1 MNSVPTRPS
10 FVEMEKRTLE
20 WWREQRMIEKY
31 IHRNDASERRWS
43 FIDGPITA
51 NNPMGVHHAWGRS
64 YKDLYQR
71 FHTMLGEKQ
80 RYQNGFDCQ
89 GLWIEVEVEKEHGFT
104 SKKDIVEHGIDK
116 FVQECKD
123 RVDRFAAKITEQS
136 IRLGY
141 WMDWDNS
148 YFTNSDENNYTIWM
162 FLKTCWE
169 KGWVYKG
176 HDTMPWCP
184 RCATGLSEHE
194 IITEGYREVTHTSV
208 YVKFPLLERPGE
220 SLLVWTTTPWT
231 LPGNVAAAVHPE
243 LTYLK
248 VREGNDVLYVSKG
261 AAKVALKPG
270 FEVIGEVKGADLV
283 DLTYRGPFDELPVAQ
298 GIVHRVIA
306 WNDVSDDE
314 GTGIVHIA
322 PGCGKEDFALSKQ
335 FALAVIAP
343 VDDEGVYIDGFGA
356 LTGSFV
362 GDDATRDAIFTQLR
376 DKHFMYRTQ
385 QYPHRYPHCW
395 RCGTQLI
402 FRLVDEWFISMDE
415 LRHQIAGVTKQ
426 IRWIPDFGLARELDW
441 LKNMDDW
448 MISKKRYYGLA
459 LPIYDCEACGAFEII
474 GSEMELEARAVEGW
488 DVFAGH
494 SPHKPFIDAV
504 KIACAKCGAPV
515 SRIPDV
521 GNPWL
526 DAGIVPYA
534 TLKYRTD
541 RAYFDEWFPAKF
553 ITEAFPGQFRNWFYS
568 LLTMST
574 ALEDRASFETVL
586 GHAMVRDE
594 QGAEMHKSAG
604 NAIWFEDAADNMGVD
619 VMRWLFLRANP
630 ANNINFGYG
639 PADEVRRSMFL
650 TLWNT
655 YAFFVTYAE
664 LDGWKP
670 PAKFTTEDT
679 EDTEATED
687 SVGAGSKRVAQPSPA
702 VSPPSADV
710 SASEAAN
717 LQSRSAGI
725 QPAWSDVAQPPSAVS
740 PPNYTELDR
749 WALSELHQLIEG
761 VTEALQDFDAA
772 AATKLIEAF
781 VGDLSNWYVR
791 RSRRRFW
798 KSDSDSDKLAAYAT
812 LYECL
817 VTLAKLMAP
826 FTPFLAEE
834 VYQNLVAS
842 FAPPLHVV
850 ERGLGGEVPES
861 IHLTD
866 WPLADAS
873 RIDRTLSDETRLV
886 MRIASLGRAARA
898 KAQLKVRQPVA
909 ELFVKL
915 PTQLEEHALERL
927 APQLLEELNV
937 RALRIVRDETDFLR
951 FEVKPN
957 LKLLGQKYGRDVQ
970 EIATALVS
978 MPEAELSQVARAAGA
993 GEPVQVAGKTLAPEE
1008 LLVNGREK
1016 EGFAS
1021 AEENGAVVIVSSE
1034 LTPELLREGL
1044 AREIVHRIQNLR
1056 KDAGFEIADRI
1067 KVYYRA
1073 GAEIAAVMRQHGS
1086 YISAETLSVEL
1097 SDDAPEHG
1105 VHSETADIDGHEV
1118 TLSVVKV

>member
-1 MNSVPTRPS
+1 
-10 FVEMEKRTLE
+10 MEKRTLE
-20 WWREQRMIEKY
+20 WWREQGMIDKY
-31 IHRNDASERRWS
+31 LHRNDASERRWS

-89 GLWIEVEVEKEHGFT
+89 GLWIEVEVEKEHGFS
-104 SKKDIVEHGIDK
+104 SKKDIAEHGIDK

-136 IRLGY
+136 IQLGY

-194 IITEGYREVTHTSV
+194 IVTEGYREVTHTSV

-231 LPGNVAAAVHPE
+231 LPGNIAAAVHPE

-248 VREGNDVLYVSKG
+248 VREGTDVLYVSKG

-270 FEVIGEVKGADLV
+270 FELLAEVTGADLV

-298 GIVHRVIA
+298 GITHRVIA
-306 WNDVSDDE
+306 WSDVSDDE

-322 PGCGKEDFALSKQ
+322 PGCGKEDFGLSKEYG
-335 FALAVIAP
+335 LAVIAP

-356 LTGSFV
+356 LTGSSV
-362 GDDATRDAIFTQLR
+362 GEAATRDAIFTQLR

-385 QYPHRYPHCW
+385 QYAHRYPHCW
-395 RCGTQLI
+395 RCGTELI

-415 LRHQIAGVTKQ
+415 LRHKIADVTKQ
-426 IRWIPDFGLARELDW
+426 ITWIPDFGLARELDW

-474 GSEMELEARAVEGW
+474 GSEAELQARAIEGW
-488 DVFAGH
+488 AVFAGH

-553 ITEAFPGQFRNWFYS
+553 ITESFPGQFRNWFYS

-574 ALEDRASFETVL
+574 ALEDRPSFETVL

-594 QGAEMHKSAG
+594 HGAEMHKSAG
-604 NAIWFEDAADNMGVD
+604 NAIWFEDAADKMGVD

-664 LDGWKP
+664 LDGWT
-670 PAKFTTEDT
+670 PANFSTEIT
-679 EDTEATED
+679 EGTEGTEV
-687 SVGAGSKRVAQPSPA
+687 SVGDAGRVAQPSPA
-702 VSPPSADV
+702 VSPPS
-710 SASEAAN
+710 
-717 LQSRSAGI
+717 
-725 QPAWSDVAQPPSAVS
+725 
-740 PPNYTELDR
+740 YTELDR
-749 WALSELHQLIEG
+749 WVLSELHQLIVG
-761 VTEALQDFDAA
+761 VTDALQEFDAV
-772 AATKLIEAF
+772 AATKLVEAF
-781 VGDLSNWYVR
+781 VDDLSNWYVR

-798 KSDSDSDKLAAYAT
+798 KSESDSDKLAAYAT

-826 FTPFLAEE
+826 FTPFLSEE
-834 VYQNLVAS
+834 MHQNLVRS
-842 FAPPLHVV
+842 FDADA
-850 ERGLGGEVPES
+850 GES

-866 WPLADAS
+866 WPVADAA
-873 RIDRTLSDETRLV
+873 RIDRTLSEETRLV

-909 ELFVKL
+909 ELWVKL
-915 PTQLEEHALERL
+915 PTQAEEIALERL

-970 EIATALVS
+970 EIAKALAS

-993 GEPVQVAGKTLAPEE
+993 GQPVEVAGKTLAPEE

-1034 LTPELLREGL
+1034 LTPELVREGL

-1073 GAEIAAVMRQHGS
+1073 DADIADVMRQHAT
-1086 YISAETLSVEL
+1086 YIAAETLAVAL

-1105 VHSETADIDGHEV
+1105 VHGETADVDGHEV
-1118 TLSVVKV
+1118 TLSVVRV

>member
-1 MNSVPTRPS
+1 
-10 FVEMEKRTLE
+10 MEKRTLE
-20 WWREQRMIEKY
+20 WWREQRMMEKY
-31 IHRNDASERRWS
+31 LHRNDASDRRWS

-104 SKKDIVEHGIDK
+104 SKKDIVEFGVDK
-116 FVQECKD
+116 FVQECKE
-123 RVDRFAAKITEQS
+123 RVNRFAAKITEQS

-162 FLKTCWE
+162 FLKTCWG

-194 IITEGYREVTHTSV
+194 IVTEGYREVTHTSV
-208 YVKFPLLERPGE
+208 YLKLPLLERPGE

-248 VREGNDVLYVSKG
+248 VRQDHDVLYVSKG

-270 FEVIGEVKGADLV
+270 FEVIGEAAGADLV
-283 DLTYRGPFDELPVAQ
+283 GLTYRGPFDELPVAQ
-298 GIVHRVIA
+298 GVEHRVIA
-306 WNDVSDDE
+306 WTDVSDEE

-322 PGCGKEDFALSKQ
+322 PGCGKEDFALSKE

-362 GDDATRDAIFTQLR
+362 SDDATRDAIFTQLR

-395 RCGTQLI
+395 RCGTELI

-415 LRHQIAGVTKQ
+415 LRHQIADVTRQ
-426 IRWIPDFGLARELDW
+426 IHWIPDFGLARELDW

-459 LPIYDCEACGAFEII
+459 LPIYDCEACGAFEVI
-474 GSEMELEARAVEGW
+474 GSEMELQARAVEGW
-488 DVFAGH
+488 DVFEGH
-494 SPHKPFIDAV
+494 SPHKPFVDAV
-504 KIACAKCGAPV
+504 KIACAKCDAPV

-534 TLKYRTD
+534 TLKYRSD
-541 RAYFDEWFPAKF
+541 RSYFDEWFPAKF

-574 ALEDRASFETVL
+574 ALENRPPFEAVL

-594 QGAEMHKSAG
+594 HGAEMHKSAG

-619 VMRWLFLRANP
+619 VMRWLFLRNNP

-664 LDGWKP
+664 LDGWT
-670 PAKFTTEDT
+670 PAH
-679 EDTEATED
+679 A
-687 SVGAGSKRVAQPSPA
+687 AQPSLA
-702 VSPPSADV
+702 
-710 SASEAAN
+710 AS
-717 LQSRSAGI
+717 
-725 QPAWSDVAQPPSAVS
+725 
-740 PPNYTELDR
+740 YTELDR
-749 WALSELHQLIEG
+749 WALSELHQLVAG
-761 VTEALQDFDAA
+761 VTDALHGFDAA

-781 VGDLSNWYVR
+781 VDDLSNWYVR

-798 KSDSDSDKLAAYAT
+798 KSESDSDKLAAYAT

-834 VYQNLVAS
+834 IYGNLVCTFDTTA
-842 FAPPLHVV
+842 
-850 ERGLGGEVPES
+850 PES
-861 IHLTD
+861 IHLAD
-866 WPLADAS
+866 WPQSDPA

-937 RALRIVRDETDFLR
+937 KALRIVRDETDFLR

-957 LKLLGQKYGRDVQ
+957 LKLLGQKYGREVQ
-970 EIATALVS
+970 DIAKALAS

-993 GEPVQVAGKTLAPEE
+993 GQPVEVVGKTLAPEE

-1034 LTPELLREGL
+1034 LTPELVREGL

-1067 KVYYRA
+1067 KTYYRA
-1073 GAEIAAVMRQHGS
+1073 DAEIADVMRQHDA
-1086 YISAETLSVEL
+1086 YISAETLSVAL

-1118 TLSVVKV
+1118 TLSVVRV

>member
-1 MNSVPTRPS
+1 MTQMQPVSTRPS
-10 FVEMEKRTLE
+10 FVEMEKQTLQ
-20 WWREQRMIEKY
+20 WWRDQHMIDRY
-31 IHRNDASERRWS
+31 LHRNDASDRRWS

-51 NNPMGVHHAWGRS
+51 NNPMGVHHAWGRT
-64 YKDLYQR
+64 YKDLFQR

-104 SKKDIVEHGIDK
+104 SKKDILEFGIDK

-123 RVDRFAAKITEQS
+123 RVRRFAGVQTEQS

-148 YFTNSDENNYTIWM
+148 YYTNSDENNYTIWL
-162 FLKTCWE
+162 FLKRCWE

-194 IITEGYREVTHTSV
+194 IVTEGYREVTHTSV

-220 SLLVWTTTPWT
+220 SLLIWTTTPWT

-248 VREGNDVLYVSKG
+248 VRQAQADGTTDVLYLSKG
-261 AAKVALKPG
+261 AAKSALKG
-270 FEVIGEVKGADLV
+270 EHEVLGEVKGADLV
-283 DLTYRGPFDELPVAQ
+283 GLTYRGPFDELPVAR

-306 WNDVSDDE
+306 WGEVSDDE

-322 PGCGKEDFALSKQ
+322 PGCGKEDFGLSKE
-335 FALAVIAP
+335 FDLAVIAP
-343 VDDEGVYIDGFGA
+343 CDDEGVYIEGFA
-356 LTGSFV
+356 SLTGAFV
-362 GDDATRDAIFTQLR
+362 SDDATRDAIFDSLR
-376 DKHFMYRTQ
+376 QKRLMYRTQ
-385 QYPHRYPHCW
+385 QYAHRYPHCW
-395 RCGTQLI
+395 RCGTELI

-415 LRHQIAGVTKQ
+415 LRHQIADVTKQ

-474 GSEMELEARAVEGW
+474 GSETELRERAVEGW
-488 DVFAGH
+488 DVFDGH

-504 KIACAKCGAPV
+504 KIACKKCGAPV

-534 TLKYRTD
+534 TLGYRHD
-541 RAYFDEWFPAKF
+541 RAYWEQWFPADF

-574 ALEDRASFETVL
+574 ALEDRPPFRTVL

-594 QGAEMHKSAG
+594 HGAEMHKSSG

-619 VMRWLFLRANP
+619 VMRWLFMRSNP

-639 PADEVRRSMFL
+639 HADDVRRGMFL

-655 YAFFVTYAE
+655 YAFFVTYAN
-664 LDGWKP
+664 LDNWT
-670 PAKFTTEDT
+670 PAQAEGDL
-679 EDTEATED
+679 A
-687 SVGAGSKRVAQPSPA
+687 
-702 VSPPSADV
+702 
-710 SASEAAN
+710 
-717 LQSRSAGI
+717 
-725 QPAWSDVAQPPSAVS
+725 
-740 PPNYTELDR
+740 YTELDR
-749 WALSELHQLIEG
+749 WVLSELHQLIAGE
-761 VTEALQDFDAA
+761 TERLHDFDAA
-772 AATKLIEAF
+772 SVTRLVEAF
-781 VGDLSNWYVR
+781 VDDLSNWYVR

-798 KSDSDSDKLAAYAT
+798 KSESDSDKLAAYAT

-817 VTLAKLMAP
+817 VTLTKLLAP
-826 FTPFLAEE
+826 ITPFLAEE
-834 VYQNLVAS
+834 LHRNLVCS
-842 FAPPLHVV
+842 FDATQPDSV
-850 ERGLGGEVPES
+850 
-861 IHLTD
+861 HLTD
-866 WPLADAS
+866 WPVADAA
-873 RIDRTLSDETRLV
+873 RIDRALSDETRLV
-886 MRIASLGRAARA
+886 MRVASLGRAARA
-898 KAQLKVRQPVA
+898 KAQLRVRQPVA

-915 PTQLEEHALERL
+915 STPAEEQALERL
-927 APQLLEELNV
+927 APQVLEELNV
-937 RALRIVRDETDFLR
+937 KAIRIVRDETDFLR

-957 LKLLGQKYGRDVQ
+957 LKLLGQKYGREVQ
-970 EIATALVS
+970 DIAKALQS
-978 MPEAELSQVARAAGA
+978 MPEAELAQVARSAAAGQ
-993 GEPVQVAGKTLAPEE
+993 PVQVAGKTLAPDE

-1021 AEENGAVVIVSSE
+1021 AEEAGAIAVVSTE
-1034 LTPELLREGL
+1034 LTPELLQEGL
-1044 AREIVHRIQNLR
+1044 AREIVHRVQNLR
-1056 KDAGFEIADRI
+1056 KDAEFEIADRI
-1067 KVYYRA
+1067 KLYYA
-1073 GAEIAAVMRQHGS
+1073 GDADVAAVMRAYGG
-1086 YISAETLSVEL
+1086 YISQETLATSI

-1105 VHSETADIDGHEV
+1105 VHSETAQIDGHEI
-1118 TLSVVKV
+1118 TLAVVRV

>member
-1 MNSVPTRPS
+1 MKPVSTRPS

-20 WWREQRMIEKY
+20 WWREQRMMEKY
-31 IHRNDASERRWS
+31 LHRNDASDRRWS

-104 SKKDIVEHGIDK
+104 SKKDIADFGVDK

-123 RVDRFAAKITEQS
+123 RVNRFAAKITEQS

-194 IITEGYREVTHTSV
+194 IVTEGYREVTHTSV
-208 YVKFPLLERPGE
+208 YLKFPLLERPGE

-248 VREGNDVLYVSKG
+248 VREGNEVLYVSKG

-270 FEVIGEVKGADLV
+270 FEVIGEVTGAGLV
-283 DLTYRGPFDELPVAQ
+283 GLTYRGPFDELPVAQ
-298 GIVHRVIA
+298 GVEHRVIA
-306 WNDVSDDE
+306 WTDVSDEE

-322 PGCGKEDFALSKQ
+322 PGCGKEDFALSKEHG
-335 FALAVIAP
+335 LAVIAP

-362 GDDATRDAIFTQLR
+362 SDDATRDAIFTQLR
-376 DKHFMYRTQ
+376 DRHFMYRTQ

-395 RCGTQLI
+395 RCGTELI

-415 LRHQIAGVTKQ
+415 LRFQIADVTRQ
-426 IRWIPDFGLARELDW
+426 IHWIPDFGLARELDW

-459 LPIYDCEACGAFEII
+459 LPIYDCEACGAFEVI
-474 GSEMELEARAVEGW
+474 GSETELKARAVEGW
-488 DVFAGH
+488 DVFDGH
-494 SPHKPFIDAV
+494 SPHKPFVDAV

-534 TLKYRTD
+534 TLKYRD
-541 RAYFDEWFPAKF
+541 ERSYFDEWFPAQF

-574 ALEDRASFETVL
+574 ALENRPSFETVL

-594 QGAEMHKSAG
+594 HGAEMHKSAG

-619 VMRWLFLRANP
+619 VMRWLFLRQNP

-664 LDGWKP
+664 LDGWTP
-670 PAKFTTEDT
+670 PARFTTEDT
-679 EDTEATED
+679 EGTEV
-687 SVGAGSKRVAQPSPA
+687 SVGVGEAGVA
-702 VSPPSADV
+702 
-710 SASEAAN
+710 
-717 LQSRSAGI
+717 
-725 QPAWSDVAQPPSAVS
+725 
-740 PPNYTELDR
+740 YTELDR
-749 WALSELHQLIEG
+749 WVLSELHQLIG
-761 VTEALQDFDAA
+761 AVTDALQDFDAA

-781 VGDLSNWYVR
+781 VDDLSNWYVR

-798 KSDSDSDKLAAYAT
+798 KSESDSDKLAAYAT

-834 VYQNLVAS
+834 MYGNLVVGGWRLEVGGTA
-842 FAPPLHVV
+842 APP
-850 ERGLGGEVPES
+850 ES
-861 IHLTD
+861 VHLTD
-866 WPLADAS
+866 WPQSDAA

-937 RALRIVRDETDFLR
+937 KALRIVHDETDFLR

-957 LKLLGQKYGRDVQ
+957 LKLLGQKYGREVQ
-970 EIATALVS
+970 DIAKALAS

-993 GEPVQVAGKTLAPEE
+993 GQPVEVAGKTLAPEE

-1034 LTPELLREGL
+1034 LTPGLVREGL

-1067 KVYYRA
+1067 KTYYRA
-1073 GAEIAAVMRQHGS
+1073 GAEIADVMRQHEA
-1086 YISAETLSVEL
+1086 YISAETLSVAL

-1118 TLSVVKV
+1118 TLSVVRV